1 MYNYI
6 FALFIFMFSIAAI
19 GQMGNI
25 RTQKID
31 VIVPNSMP
39 ELTIDSDLD
48 VYGISEFQDNLNM
61 TGDGALKLPV
71 GTDAQ
76 RPTPLQG
83 MIRYNTDQSSFEGYN
98 GATWAAI
105 GGGTSVFS
113 EPYLTVNDGGT
124 QSDADAGPAGLL
136 VTMTDA
142 TDAALSYD
150 SGAVSRF
157 LIGEL
162 GDQYEVVTTG
172 HAQTLVSKIF
182 DLSEMTY
189 PTRLDV
195 KQGTQAALETYAT
208 TATSGQL
215 AFATDTKAYYGITD
229 NALVDLGGNPSSQF
243 NNILNPTPKIDTS
256 GWVRYKTTSPSA
268 TPDDFAG
275 VPNGAVTWTRNT
287 TNALNNVS
295 DFLLTKDANNRQ
307 GEGVYYQF
315 DIRNGDKTLKQL
327 LKALKLDSANVTD
340 SDISLFL
347 VTSSD
352 GFVTRN
358 IIRSNLDGLLAGT
371 RDFFKQFQLNST
383 DTEARLCIHIASTNA
398 LAYTI
403 QFNDFFLG
411 LSPVATSALRIDD
424 KEYVP
429 ATTQGLGTIAST
441 DLFYDVDG
449 QYINISGRLVIGTPT
464 AVEARIA
471 LPDGKVS
478 SSAIPTLE
486 IAGVYGQG
494 NVGAISGYI
503 SIEPS
508 KNYFVFTA
516 QNAGNGALTKQNGSA
531 IFGAGVAVSIKARIK
546 IEGQSSNAVS
556 SIDLGARYIGQEVRA
571 NTTPALAIN
580 DPIPFNGVNLN
591 GSGLWTSS
599 TNFSVPENGDYD
611 ISVEVFATATIT
623 SWNVIVYNVTDSIS
637 LPNGTIAYAPSSN
650 YITSSRVVPLL
661 RGKVYQLRTSDAYTL
676 NALTVF
682 NTAKINKVASPQTIL
697 GAEPMNAFATT
708 TAGAAIANNT
718 LTTIVYNSVT
728 SDTHAAINT
737 STGDIT
743 IKSNGVFDF
752 SATASLAGATAGTG
766 IMFMEIYKNGT
777 RVVRSGFTSITDT
790 NPSAS
795 ISAKSIPCNVNDVIT
810 IRMLHTNGVSRNM
823 GTTVGFN
830 TFGYSRQ

>member
-1 MYNYI
+1 MSKIQNENIKSEAELIADGAAKSQLPNDDKVYLTANSLNKTLKEAIEDGDISGNAGNYI
-6 FALFIFMFSIAAI
+6 ENPQA
-19 GQMGNI
+19 
-25 RTQKID
+25 K
-31 VIVPNSMP
+31 V
-39 ELTIDSDLD
+39 
-48 VYGISEFQDNLNM
+48 
-61 TGDGALKLPV
+61 
-71 GTDAQ
+71 
-76 RPTPLQG
+76 
-83 MIRYNTDQSSFEGYN
+83 NT
-98 GATWAAI
+98 T
-105 GGGTSVFS
+105 
-113 EPYLTVNDGGT
+113 
-124 QSDADAGPAGLL
+124 
-136 VTMTDA
+136 
-142 TDAALSYD
+142 
-150 SGAVSRF
+150 
-157 LIGEL
+157 
-162 GDQYEVVTTG
+162 
-172 HAQTLVSKIF
+172 
-182 DLSEMTY
+182 
-189 PTRLDV
+189 
-195 KQGTQAALETYAT
+195 
-208 TATSGQL
+208 
-215 AFATDTKAYYGITD
+215 
-229 NALVDLGGNPSSQF
+229 
-243 NNILNPTPKIDTS
+243 
-256 GWVRYKTTSPSA
+256 GWVRYANTTPSDVPDNFGG
-268 TPDDFAG
+268 TPNVDF
-275 VPNGAVTWTRNT
+275 TWTRNT
-287 TNALNNVS
+287 TSPLFGTA
-295 DFLLTKDANNRQ
+295 DFLLTKTANNRL
-307 GEGVYYQF
+307 GHGIYTPF
-315 DIRNGDKTLKQL
+315 DVENGSKTLMNL
-327 LKALKLDSANVTD
+327 LSFLKVDSTSYVDGYIKLYLVFSNDNFV
-340 SDISLFL
+340 SDF
-347 VTSSD
+347 
-352 GFVTRN
+352 FVVRPN
-358 IIRSNLDGLLAGT
+358 NEDMLGGIGQV
-371 RDFFKQFQLNST
+371 FKQFQFPIGYSKC
-383 DTEARLCIHIASTNA
+383 RFCIHVATSTTTAWTVN
-398 LAYTI
+398 
-403 QFNDFFLG
+403 FDNFFLG